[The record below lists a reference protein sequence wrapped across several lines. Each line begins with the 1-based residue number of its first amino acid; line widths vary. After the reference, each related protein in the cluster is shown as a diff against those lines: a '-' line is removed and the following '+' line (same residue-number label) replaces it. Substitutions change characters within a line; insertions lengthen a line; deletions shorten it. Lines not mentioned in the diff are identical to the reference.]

1 VFDKLARV
9 TTPANLVAPVEAA
22 PPLRHPDAPAPGTEL
37 NLHYDG
43 CFTCGHPTNGMRVF
57 VTVGEGLAVTGR
69 FIVDNSHSGSPGIA
83 HGGLLAAAFDELMGG
98 LNTLI
103 RATTVTSGLQVSYLQ
118 PVPVGTEVHI
128 SATIDACVGSRYFIS
143 GEGRL
148 GSSDGPLALR
158 AHAVFAKVDLDHFG
172 RYGASEKLAQFKP
185 HLRDGA

>member
-43 CFTCGHPTNGMRVF
+43 CFTCGHPTNGMR
-57 VTVGEGLAVTGR
+57 
-69 FIVDNSHSGSPGIA
+69 
-83 HGGLLAAAFDELMGG
+83 
-98 LNTLI
+98 
-103 RATTVTSGLQVSYLQ
+103 